1 MDIDEFEDYL
11 ELQDPKVRAHIRT
24 STEEY
29 LAGKSRPAGELLTE
43 LTTSKRGTL
52 NLSHIWTHPGLQGQ
66 FRVTARRIT
75 TARIYT
81 ACSVEDTGLLAWM
94 DSALFLLNNLA
105 TSDGL
110 CDNQGLEEPVVPVL
124 PSLCHYPRNR

>member
-1 MDIDEFEDYL
+1 MLRGGMDVA
-11 ELQDPKVRAHIRT
+11 KKA
-24 STEEY
+24 S
-29 LAGKSRPAGELLTE
+29 
-43 LTTSKRGTL
+43 L